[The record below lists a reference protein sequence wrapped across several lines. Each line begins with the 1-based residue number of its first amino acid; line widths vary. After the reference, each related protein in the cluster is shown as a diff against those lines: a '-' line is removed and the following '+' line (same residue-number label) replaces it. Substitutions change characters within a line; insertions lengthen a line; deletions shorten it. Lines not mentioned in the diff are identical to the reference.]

1 MRKSKEKKEG
11 KKTKKKKVCV
21 VQNKIKADY

>member
-1 MRKSKEKKEG
+1 MRKSKEKKER
-11 KKTKKKKVCV
+11 KKKQKKKVCV